1 MHKYTIARLKGI
13 RDNVDDFLD
22 PMKER
27 SLDTCL
33 RNISDLTERIK
44 VYEEV
49 HKREQQIEMN
59 LTRIQE
65 ACVRLVESKKK
76 NRDQKDL
83 INQVFQLI
91 NLHLYDE
98 N

>member
-13 RDNVDDFLD
+13 QHNVDAILNPETGLEFGV
-22 PMKER
+22 
-27 SLDTCL
+27 CI
-33 RNISDLTERIK
+33 RNISDLIERIK

-49 HKREQQIEMN
+49 HKREQQIEKN
-59 LTRIQE
+59 IEKVQE

-76 NRDQKDL
+76 DRDQKDL

>member
-27 SLDTCL
+27 SLGTCL

-49 HKREQQIEMN
+49 DKREKQIEKN
-59 LTRIQE
+59 IAKVQE
-65 ACVRLVESKKK
+65 ACVRLVESKEKD
-76 NRDQKDL
+76 RDQKDL
-83 INQVFQLI
+83 INQIFQLI